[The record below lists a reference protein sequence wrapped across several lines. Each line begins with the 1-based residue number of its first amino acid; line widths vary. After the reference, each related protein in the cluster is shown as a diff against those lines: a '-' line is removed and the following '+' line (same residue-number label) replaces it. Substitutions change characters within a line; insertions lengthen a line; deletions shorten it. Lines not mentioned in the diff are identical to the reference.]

1 MKEHLAVSMRAS
13 SAHARSFFSDLSLH
27 GFGNVQLN
35 ALHHDFSSMSDS
47 GRRDL
52 ASTLRRNELRASG
65 VDFLA
70 LPSNWESEPEQTLM
84 NFGAAVSISEALGRI
99 PVSVCIPDN
108 EEIVE
113 AVVAAGLGT
122 GILVAAHRCAPLS
135 NPNIAWGL
143 PTALLAKEE
152 RPMRTLAEA
161 SFGPLALRLSGEV
174 VGRSALET
182 NAETL
187 DLTELRGVLDAM
199 RWDPISVIDAS
210 PEQAVQIASAWHSAG
225 PGQY

>member
-84 NFGAAVSISEALGRI
+84 NFGAAVSISEEQMSKL
-99 PVSVCIPDN
+99 VD
-108 EEIVE
+108 EIRYLE
-113 AVVAAGLGT
+113 IIIGD
-122 GILVAAHRCAPLS
+122 
-135 NPNIAWGL
+135 
-143 PTALLAKEE
+143 AKIQMAEIE
-152 RPMRTLAEA
+152 YSASIFRRP
-161 SFGPLALRLSGEV
+161 SK
-174 VGRSALET
+174 
-182 NAETL
+182 
-187 DLTELRGVLDAM
+187 
-199 RWDPISVIDAS
+199 
-210 PEQAVQIASAWHSAG
+210 
-225 PGQY
+225 

>member
-1 MKEHLAVSMRAS
+1 MTEHLAVSMRAS
-13 SAHARSFFSDLSLH
+13 TALARPFFGELSMR
-27 GFGNVQLN
+27 GFGNVQVN
-35 ALHHDFSSMSDS
+35 ALHQDFASMTDS

-65 VDFLA
+65 VDFLI
-70 LPSNWESEPEQTLM
+70 LPSSWESEPEETLM
-84 NFGAAVSISEALGRI
+84 KFGAAVSISVALGRI
-99 PVSVCIPDN
+99 PVSVCVPDN

-113 AVVAAGLGT
+113 AVVSAGIGT
-122 GILVAAHRCAPLS
+122 GILVAAHRCVPHA

-174 VGRSALET
+174 VGRSTLET
-182 NAETL
+182 NEETL

-199 RWDPISVIDAS
+199 RWEPIPVIDAP
-210 PEQAVQIASAWHSAG
+210 PEKALDIACAWRAAG
-225 PGQY
+225 PGQR